1 MLRQI
6 IAVLILSVVAH
17 PAGANALAREAQELL
32 FRLGYEISVD
42 GAWGPQSQRVITQFY
57 QDRNE
62 NFDGSLDRIE
72 VDDLLSE
79 IEQRVVQPLL
89 PLGNVPSPICNSNLL
104 FEATRPVLSTAELGR
119 YEAIPSRSIDRNHFV
134 DLVGGR
140 LYQWTAGLLA
150 MPDNT
155 ELAAKL
161 SEQISNLAS
170 ARVAT
175 VIGQSDVASDGS
187 NETAHL
193 WQTDYLLTLG
203 YAVLALKET
212 GLIEDSTL
220 EAHVSYL
227 AGLVYS
233 SPFQDTRFFNAS
245 RCTTAGLGDMSSR
258 LGDCQNHTYGKL
270 HLRAIMGFLTDNDNE
285 VRAAIDLYRYAIND
299 LSDDGALWREASRGA
314 HSWAYYGHG
323 LGHLVGVADLVS
335 RRWFD
340 LWAYHNSDGLSL
352 HDAVAFYS
360 ESLAD
365 PTNEQLMYKYA
376 QRNLGIDRDRRY
388 GDDPLNLDRYQEVLN
403 KRYYSEWLPVYLDV
417 FPSSPSGLTI
427 LGLLRN
433 VMPPEIT
440 FHYGLNTWCVYQLPE

>member
-6 IAVLILSVVAH
+6 IAALILSAVAH
-17 PAGANALAREAQELL
+17 PVGANVFAREAQELL
-32 FRLGYEISVD
+32 FRLGYEITVD
-42 GAWGPQSQRVITQFY
+42 GAWGPQSQRVIAQFY
-57 QDRNE
+57 QDRNQ

-72 VDDLLSE
+72 VDDLISE
-79 IEQRVVQPLL
+79 IEQRDVQPLL
-89 PLGNVPSPICNSNLL
+89 PLGNALSSICNSNLL
-104 FEATRPVLSTAELGR
+104 FEVSRPLLSVEELTR
-119 YEAIPSRSIDRNHFV
+119 YEAIPSRSIDRNYFV
-134 DLVGGR
+134 DVVSGR
-140 LYQWTAGLLA
+140 LYQWAAGLLA
-150 MPDNT
+150 MPDNS
-155 ELAAKL
+155 ELAVKL
-161 SEQISNLAS
+161 SKQISNLAS

-175 VIGQSDVASDGS
+175 VIGQSDIGSDGS

-193 WQTDYLLTLG
+193 WQTDYLLTLA

-212 GLIEDSTL
+212 GLIEDIEL

-245 RCTTAGLGDMSSR
+245 GCTAAGLGDMRSR
-258 LGDCQNHTYGKL
+258 QSDCQNHTYGKL

-285 VRAAIDLYRYAIND
+285 VRAAINLYRYAIND
-299 LSDDGALWREASRGA
+299 LSEDGALWREASRGA

-323 LGHLVGVADLVS
+323 LGHLVGIADLVS

-340 LWAYHNSDGLSL
+340 LWAYQNSDGLSL
-352 HDAVAFYS
+352 HHAVDFYS

-376 QRNLGIDRDRRY
+376 QRNLGIDRDRIY

-403 KRYYSEWLPVYLDV
+403 RRYYSEWLPVYLDV
-417 FPSSPSGLTI
+417 FPSSSSGLTI

-433 VMPPEIT
+433 VMPPET
-440 FHYGLNTWCVYQLPE
+440 TYHYGLNTWCVYQLPE